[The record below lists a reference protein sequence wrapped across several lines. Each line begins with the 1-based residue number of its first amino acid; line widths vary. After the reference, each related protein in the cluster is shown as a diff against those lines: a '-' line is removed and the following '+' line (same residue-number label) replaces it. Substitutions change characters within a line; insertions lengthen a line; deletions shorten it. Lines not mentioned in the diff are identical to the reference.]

1 MLNSDKTKLN
11 SILTSIGESALRT
24 AEVGNIDNIYDVYST
39 EKDYYD
45 AIVNIILPS
54 RKATNT
60 TYKLF
65 YSKAKENN
73 ISYSNEK
80 VAKSDLFIMGGSNI
94 WRRTLEA
101 L

>member
-1 MLNSDKTKLN
+1 MLNSDKIKLN
-11 SILTSIGESALRT
+11 SILTSISESVLRT
-24 AEVGNIDNIYDVYST
+24 SEVVNIDSVYDIYTS

-45 AIVNIILPS
+45 VIVNIILPS

-73 ISYSNEK
+73 ISYTIEK
-80 VAKSDLFIMGGSNI
+80 SASSDLFIMGGAN
-94 WRRTLEA
+94 R
-101 L
+101 